1 MDFAGTNTLAIVVA
15 AVASFFIG
23 WPWYMFFGKAW
34 ATALGKDPDN
44 PPKPQP
50 KPFIVLG
57 ISLLVMSFVLSG
69 VIGHLGEG
77 QVTIRNGL
85 ISGLFVWGGFV
96 VTTMGINHVF
106 QV

>member
-23 WPWYMFFGKAW
+23 WPWYKIFCKAW

-44 PPKPQP
+44 LPKPTP

-57 ISLLVMSFVLSG
+57 ISL
-69 VIGHLGEG
+69 
-77 QVTIRNGL
+77 
-85 ISGLFVWGGFV
+85 
-96 VTTMGINHVF
+96 
-106 QV
+106 